1 MDRLK
6 VKMMHIFASRDYFIR
21 SGAKWRAPL
30 QVMGSRSRV
39 HLSCTYARG
48 NWIGTTKI
56 QRENYKKINKTME
69 ISEVQGNAC
78 FTNKD
83 LVTCLQKY
91 SFPVVAQQMQKTRSR
106 MIGTR

>member
-1 MDRLK
+1 VTILFVPVRNG
-6 VKMMHIFASRDYFIR
+6 VFIAV
-21 SGAKWRAPL
+21 GVAPL

-91 SFPVVAQQMQKTRSR
+91 SFPVVAQQMRDWD
-106 MIGTR
+106 